1 VLLLLIGVYLCLCRK
16 ICASYLIYGEPGK
29 QSNESRPAKQYELDI
44 KAKAPGVTRQKDGD
58 AESFLTGKQS
68 SVT

>member
-1 VLLLLIGVYLCLCRK
+1 VFVPQNMCQL
-16 ICASYLIYGEPGK
+16 SYIYGEPGK
-29 QSNESRPAKQYELDI
+29 QSNESIPAKQYELDI